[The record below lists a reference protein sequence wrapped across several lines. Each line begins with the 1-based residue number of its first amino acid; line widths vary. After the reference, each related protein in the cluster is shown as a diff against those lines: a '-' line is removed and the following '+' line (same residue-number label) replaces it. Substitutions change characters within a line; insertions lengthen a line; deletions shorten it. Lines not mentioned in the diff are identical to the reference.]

1 MSRQLETLLEQ
12 LRAQFLDGLEE
23 RLQRLEHL
31 ALALD
36 QDDERHQR
44 LQALYREVHSLKG
57 LGGTHGLPLLSAAC
71 HALENR
77 LETLTTSS
85 QTTAPIDA
93 ILAYLDLLRDIG
105 SHARE
110 GRDDAPLRA
119 RLERLEDN
127 APHALVVEPSA
138 TLAALMEKMVR
149 NHGLRVTRLSDG
161 LEALGRLL
169 HQPFHLLLC
178 ARHLGS
184 LDAPALLAALRLQE
198 GPNQGIA
205 TVLIS
210 AADDWEAAAPRPDR
224 LIIRRSDFLL
234 QLDQALQTLRPA
246 P

>member
-1 MSRQLETLLEQ
+1 MANPLETLLDQ

-31 ALALD
+31 TLGLE
-36 QDDERHQR
+36 QPQKHQERF
-44 LQALYREVHSLKG
+44 QALYREVHSLKG

-77 LETLTTSS
+77 LEHLADDGANRGT
-85 QTTAPIDA
+85 IDQ

-105 SHARE
+105 RHARE
-110 GRDDAPLRA
+110 GRDDTPLRT
-119 RLERLEDN
+119 RLETLEDN
-127 APHALVVEPSA
+127 APHALLVEPSP
-138 TLAALMEKMVR
+138 TLALLMEKLAR

-178 ARHLGS
+178 AHHLGN

-198 GPNQGIA
+198 GPNQRIP

-210 AADDWEAAAPRPDR
+210 ADGELEADAPQPDR

-234 QLDQALQTLRPA
+234 QLDQAIQALHPA